1 MTPTEQLIKENWIDR
16 IWKAYLK
23 QKNLPGSDKA
33 IDLANPREIVRGYSD
48 TPVKASSKTTPEY
61 SGTATPKS

>member
-1 MTPTEQLIKENWIDR
+1 MTPKEKTIEENWIDR

-23 QKNLPGSDKA
+23 PKSPPGSDEA
-33 IDLANPREIVRGYSD
+33 IDPANSQETVREYSD
-48 TPVKASSKTTPEY
+48 TPVNTNSMTPPDC